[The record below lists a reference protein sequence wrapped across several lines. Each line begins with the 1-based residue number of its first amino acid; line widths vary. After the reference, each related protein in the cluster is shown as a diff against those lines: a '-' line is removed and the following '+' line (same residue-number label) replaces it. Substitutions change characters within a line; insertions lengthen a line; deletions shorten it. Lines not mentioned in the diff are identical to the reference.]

1 MVFIKIENLE
11 VGKRY
16 KSYKELCEVLGIK
29 STGGD
34 TKRKNIKKI
43 DAHIK
48 YRNEGYSFIIEEIY
62 KTPSLVTDN
71 RGLNPN
77 SHNNQNG
84 AYGKYIRLL
93 ILNMLSQSAN
103 DGKNIVL
110 KGKSFMLQ
118 ELNMINDNYRYGNYN
133 KKQFANYLNMDI
145 ALIDEFFTTNTRKL
159 KQTVETTLNSLMRNE
174 RLIFWRNTKMVS
186 KDREHREATEE
197 EIKFILNCETET
209 LKEIGTDKMDYIY
222 ASNRTKEFYLKV
234 NQKLRENNILYS
246 YNAYHIIFADMVY
259 EKNEQL
265 QYRLG
270 VEEETENK
278 SELNSTVYLNL
289 TESADNRHKKV
300 TTESKKFF
308 GEPPTEW
315 LNQNNGYKKIIL
327 NKNFPEDNKKLTDIC
342 IDETYD
348 SICEKVSKAWEETK
362 EFRENRK
369 SIPIEQMS
377 DDEILLELIDQI

>member
-1 MVFIKIENLE
+1 
-11 VGKRY
+11 
-16 KSYKELCEVLGIK
+16 
-29 STGGD
+29 
-34 TKRKNIKKI
+34 
-43 DAHIK
+43 
-48 YRNEGYSFIIEEIY
+48 
-62 KTPSLVTDN
+62 
-71 RGLNPN
+71 
-77 SHNNQNG
+77 
-84 AYGKYIRLL
+84 
-93 ILNMLSQSAN
+93 
-103 DGKNIVL
+103 
-110 KGKSFMLQ
+110 
-118 ELNMINDNYRYGNYN
+118 
-133 KKQFANYLNMDI
+133 
-145 ALIDEFFTTNTRKL
+145 
-159 KQTVETTLNSLMRNE
+159 
-174 RLIFWRNTKMVS
+174 
-186 KDREHREATEE
+186 
-197 EIKFILNCETET
+197 
-209 LKEIGTDKMDYIY
+209 
-222 ASNRTKEFYLKV
+222 
-234 NQKLRENNILYS
+234 
-246 YNAYHIIFADMVY
+246 MVY